1 MIPELGHLGLIL
13 AWQLALIQGVL
24 GFFGAARGNA
34 RMMAAARGAAL
45 GQSAFVILGF
55 TTLVWSFYVND
66 FSVLNVAEH
75 SSRHLPV
82 EYRLTAAWGSHE
94 GSILLWALILSFWTV
109 AVTLSTKREGA
120 IAARVLGVLGLISTG
135 FLAFILWTSN
145 PFLRLDPPPPEG
157 LDLNPLLQ
165 DPGMIIHPP
174 LLYMGYVGFSVTFAF
189 AIAALLSGRLDRAW
203 AARARPWAL
212 VAWLFLSLGI
222 MVGSWWAYYELGW
235 GGWWFWDPTENAS
248 LMPWLVG
255 TALLHSLA
263 VSARRGIFQVWSV
276 ILSIGVFALSL
287 IGTFLVRSGVLSS
300 VHAFAQ
306 DPSRGFF
313 LLSLLSVLV
322 GAALW
327 VLALRAPKTD
337 DDAGFAPLSRETL
350 ILTGNVLLLV
360 ATGTVL
366 LGTLYP
372 LALDALGQGK
382 VSVGPPYFNSVF
394 VPLMVP
400 VLLLLG
406 LGPRLPWKGAPLS
419 RLGAATKW
427 PLIAALVLGPV
438 LSIAYGEFRWSA
450 ALAVGLAAWIVL
462 STVSSLRQGER
473 SLARWGMALAHGGVA
488 VGIVGIGL
496 VTAFESENTVTLTAG
511 QSAEVAGYEW
521 LFKGVVEIPG
531 SNYSAVR
538 GALVVKRDG
547 ETLAELFPE
556 KRIYHASKMPMTESA
571 IRYGPTGDLYVVLGD
586 AVSHDTW
593 ALRIFYKPFISW
605 IWAGALL
612 MALGAMLAALGHR
625 KARQK
630 GEA

>member
-1 MIPELGHLGLIL
+1 M
-13 AWQLALIQGVL
+13 
-24 GFFGAARGNA
+24 
-34 RMMAAARGAAL
+34 
-45 GQSAFVILGF
+45 
-55 TTLVWSFYVND
+55 
-66 FSVLNVAEH
+66 
-75 SSRHLPV
+75 
-82 EYRLTAAWGSHE
+82 
-94 GSILLWALILSFWTV
+94 
-109 AVTLSTKREGA
+109 
-120 IAARVLGVLGLISTG
+120 
-135 FLAFILWTSN
+135 
-145 PFLRLDPPPPEG
+145 
-157 LDLNPLLQ
+157 
-165 DPGMIIHPP
+165 
-174 LLYMGYVGFSVTFAF
+174 
-189 AIAALLSGRLDRAW
+189 
-203 AARARPWAL
+203 
-212 VAWLFLSLGI
+212 
-222 MVGSWWAYYELGW
+222 
-235 GGWWFWDPTENAS
+235 
-248 LMPWLVG
+248 
-255 TALLHSLA
+255 
-263 VSARRGIFQVWSV
+263 

-313 LLSLLSVLV
+313 LLLLLSVLV

-327 VLALRAPKTD
+327 VLALRAPKSD
-337 DDAGFAPLSRETL
+337 DDAGFALLSRETL

-419 RLGAATKW
+419 RLGAVTKW

-511 QSAEVAGYEW
+511 QSAEVAGYAW

-593 ALRIFYKPFISW
+593 ALRIFYKLFISW

-630 GEA
+630 GET